1 MSTSTETRT
10 GIYEGMFLV
19 SQSAAAD
26 FAGLIEHINHLF
38 ERANAT
44 VVAMKK
50 WDERR
55 LAYEIDKQKRGVYIL
70 AYFTCATDQVAQL
83 ERDAQISDQVMRL
96 MVTTADHLTDEEI
109 KANDDRQGLSDEAKL
124 KAEQG
129 AQEDVQSSGA
139 RLGAPEQAQQDEMN
153 RTHGASKAA
162 TAAAQAEAS
171 EESADESSEDEPKA
185 DSEG

>member
-19 SQSAAAD
+19 SQAAAAD

-38 ERANAT
+38 ERASAT

-55 LAYEIDKQKRGVYIL
+55 LAYEIDKQKRGIYIL
-70 AYFTCATDQVAQL
+70 AYFTCPTDQVAQL
-83 ERDAQISDQVMRL
+83 ERDAQISDQIMRL

-109 KANDDRQGLSDEAKL
+109 KANDDRQGLKDEAKL

-129 AQEDVQSSGA
+129 TQEDAQSSGA
-139 RLGAPEQAQQDEMN
+139 RLGAPEQSQQDDMN
-153 RTHGASKAA
+153 RAHGAKP
-162 TAAAQAEAS
+162 TAAPAPEAS
-171 EESADESSEDEPKA
+171 DEGDDA
-185 DSEG
+185 DSDDSDDEN